1 MRSGEEGKKKKKKTQ
16 YYYYYYFFFFLRVA
30 QAKMK
35 EKEIDDMI
43 YEMSKPLARY
53 KDDKDLD
60 KMLRDTERSGDPML
74 AFIKKRKVTTG
85 RKKPGKQRK
94 KIPERQGRYFIREAN
109 VEGSLSS

>member
-1 MRSGEEGKKKKKKTQ
+1 
-16 YYYYYYFFFFLRVA
+16 
-30 QAKMK
+30 MK

-74 AFIKKRKVTTG
+74 AFIKKRKVTTTG

-94 KIPERQGRYFIREAN
+94 KNPRETRT
-109 VEGSLSS
+109 LFY